1 MGGESGM
8 KYMLKL
14 GEKEGAMG
22 EVEKWMNIV
31 MDKLKELLV
40 VLEDFGSS
48 LIAKLD
54 EVFPPDSRGD
64 QLRHWLHV
72 AAPFLIAAAVL
83 LIMCLCCRC
92 FFCCCSGMMSLCRRC
107 CSGIMSLCR
116 RCCCCCGRGVKT
128 MKAPGRNYRMPRS
141 TFESNP
147 RSYFRDLR
155 GKPLLDELV

>member
-8 KYMLKL
+8 KYILKL

-54 EVFPPDSRGD
+54 EVFPPESRGD

-72 AAPFLIAAAVL
+72 ATPFLIASAVL

-92 FFCCCSGMMSLCRRC
+92 
-107 CSGIMSLCR
+107 
-116 RCCCCCGRGVKT
+116 CCCCCSRGRGRGVRM

-147 RSYFRDLR
+147 RAYFRDLR